1 MTHYS
6 EPQPTGR
13 SATRAGLSRMRPIL
27 VASVILAALDLV
39 AIQWLT
45 WDGQITTAV
54 TVVAAFSLGALSLI
68 LGAAYAVPGLA
79 SLGMPAGPASLL
91 SKSLTQF
98 LEKPAPLPLNKRNR
112 AIQSQRQLAE
122 IEMAHAHLSVTLDCL
137 QDAYG
142 DTVRSLVA
150 ALDAR
155 DRDTRGH
162 SERVSELALEV
173 ALEIGVPE
181 GSDDARNIQWGS
193 LLHDVGKIAV
203 PDAIL
208 RKPDSLSD
216 EEWEIMRAHP
226 VAGYEILRSVEFLAP
241 AADIVLAHHER
252 FDGSGYPARLAGDE
266 IPLGARIFAIA
277 DAFDAM
283 TSDRYYRAGVSAEE
297 TLAELVKHSGS
308 QFDPAVVRAFLRVYE
323 KKATGSGFGRIP
335 QRPLAEKLMRELL
348 ETIDS
353 DIA

>member
-1 MTHYS
+1 MPDHQTPRDPLMS
-6 EPQPTGR
+6 ERVLPR
-13 SATRAGLSRMRPIL
+13 LRPIL
-27 VASVILAALDLV
+27 VATFMLAAIDLV
-39 AIQWLT
+39 ALQWLT
-45 WDGQITTAV
+45 WDGQVITVLAV
-54 TVVAAFSLGALSLI
+54 VVAFTLGGLSLI
-68 LGAAYAVPGLA
+68 LGGAYAIPGLTGMA
-79 SLGMPAGPASLL
+79 MPAGSASLL
-91 SKSLTQF
+91 SKSLSEF
-98 LEKPAPLPLNKRNR
+98 LDRTAPAALDMRSR
-112 AIQSQRQLAE
+112 AIESQRQTADL
-122 IEMAHAHLSVTLDCL
+122 EMTHAHLSVALDCL

-162 SERVSELALEV
+162 SERVSDLALEV
-173 ALEIGVPE
+173 ALEMGVRE
-181 GSDDARNIQWGS
+181 GSDDARNVQWGS

-208 RKPDSLSD
+208 RKPESLSD

-226 VAGYEILRSVEFLAP
+226 VAGYDILRSVEFLAP

-252 FDGSGYPARLAGDE
+252 FDGGGYPARLAGDE

-297 TLAELVKHSGS
+297 SLAELVKHSGT

-323 KKATGSGFGRIP
+323 KKATGPGFGRIP
-335 QRPLAEKLMRELL
+335 QRPLADSLMRELL
-348 ETIDS
+348 DTIASPDE
-353 DIA
+353 

>member
-1 MTHYS
+1 
-6 EPQPTGR
+6 
-13 SATRAGLSRMRPIL
+13 MRPVL
-27 VASVILAALDLV
+27 VASVVLASIDLIAL
-39 AIQWLT
+39 QWLT

-54 TVVAAFSLGALSLI
+54 TVVVAFALGALSLI
-68 LGAAYAVPGLA
+68 LGAAYAVPGL
-79 SLGMPAGPASLL
+79 SGMGMPAGPASLL
-91 SKSLTQF
+91 SKSLSQF
-98 LEKPAPLPLNKRNR
+98 LDRPAAPLLSKRNR
-112 AIQSQRQLAE
+112 AVESQRQVAE
-122 IEMAHAHLSVTLDCL
+122 LEMTHAHLSVTLDCL
-137 QDAYG
+137 RDAYG

-162 SERVSELALEV
+162 SERVSDLALEV
-173 ALEIGVPE
+173 ALEMGVPE
-181 GSDDARNIQWGS
+181 GSEDARTIQWGS

-208 RKPDSLSD
+208 RKPDSLTN

-226 VAGYEILRSVEFLAP
+226 VAGYDILRSVAFLAP

-252 FDGSGYPARLAGDE
+252 FDGNGYPARLAGDD

-297 TLAELVKHSGS
+297 SLAELVKHSGS

-323 KKATGSGFGRIP
+323 KKATGAGFGRIP
-335 QRPLAEKLMRELL
+335 QRPLADSLMRDLL
-348 ETIDS
+348 DTIGS
-353 DIA
+353 DHS